1 MVKDKK
7 ITEIEFHLCSFP
19 GNATNKSQHP
29 HKFLALCHL
38 VVAGTEKAGGGKCSS
53 GKAHKHCLV
62 YVRMTG
68 L

>member
-1 MVKDKK
+1 MEIK
-7 ITEIEFHLCSFP
+7 IPEIGFHLCSLP
-19 GNATNKSQHP
+19 GNASNKSEPP
-29 HKFLALCHL
+29 HECLVLCL
-38 VVAGTEKAGGGKCSS
+38 SPVVVGTGKAGGGKCSP